1 MNQNHTETSEDRK
14 LITLDM
20 AGRYGTPNRNGHIIS
35 KEAAIKA
42 YKEFME
48 KHSNRAPLYF
58 HDQSIDIDRRLDV
71 SEDEP
76 IAGYVIDIDLDN
88 YKVVFEP
95 TEVYFQD
102 VEKYVELHGL
112 SEFTTMI
119 TDTMKPNKDGYIDII
134 SIISMNVYADTLKEK
149 LSSIPGGENSKYP
162 VETTIRFDSK
172 EDLKTLDIDN
182 TSEEI

>member
-48 KHSNRAPLYF
+48 KHSNRAPLYL
-58 HDQSIDIDRRLDV
+58 HDQTFDRGLV
-71 SEDEP
+71 GTPIAP

-112 SEFTTMI
+112 SEFTTML
-119 TDTMKPNKDGYIDII
+119 TYTMKPNKDGFIDII

-149 LSSIPGGENSKYP
+149 LSSIPGGKNSKYL

-182 TSEEI
+182 ASEEI